1 MMARRKKNGWVKW
14 AVLVA
19 ILAIGVA
26 LFLPN
31 FLRDRADLSD
41 AGARNAAMGAA
52 QQTAG
57 EAGSR
62 MAAGSY
68 VSVTRGDITQAA
80 SGDGSL
86 QATTKKSVY
95 TRTAGKVETLNV
107 EAGDRVGEGDVLMVM
122 SSDDLESEIASLK
135 ADLFTAQVALSD
147 IRDSGKDYYIYA
159 PAAGTLKVIEAEVD
173 DDIATLMRTKGHLAI
188 LSRDDRLRVEFVP
201 GAEGRNL
208 KVGDKV
214 SVWQKNKEITGTV
227 DELTN
232 DQMTVSFPD
241 DEYDVGEEVL
251 VTTLQGAQLG
261 GGVTEINMPVPITG
275 IGGTIDKV
283 YYDEDDSVVSGAK
296 LFYITGRIPS
306 SDLQSALLTYEDA
319 RTSLDN
325 ALKEK
330 EGLVVRAPI
339 SGVVTELGA
348 EEGESIPENTAAVR
362 LQSVDSFELVAS
374 VDELDIADVQAGQ
387 RATVTVDAREGEAY
401 TGEVTKIS
409 DTGAV
414 TNGVAS
420 FDVTIRLDK
429 AEGLKSGMSA
439 SADIITQEKQ
449 GVLRVP
455 VEAIATSGG
464 QEYVTLADGRT
475 AQVVS
480 GASDGDYVEI
490 VSGLSEG
497 DSVLVTRERED
508 AAAQRSGGFQM
519 GRPAGFGR

>member
-1 MMARRKKNGWVKW
+1 MMTRRKKNGWVKW
-14 AVLVA
+14 AVMLAV
-19 ILAIGVA
+19 LAIGAA

-31 FLRDRADLSD
+31 FLRDRTEDGG
-41 AGARNAAMGAA
+41 AGPQRAAAP
-52 QQTAG
+52 AG
-57 EAGSR
+57 QAGVR
-62 MAAGSY
+62 MTAGSY
-68 VSVTRGDITQAA
+68 VSVTRGDITETA

-95 TRTAGKVETLNV
+95 TQTAGKVDALNV
-107 EAGDRVGEGDVLMVM
+107 EAGDRVNEGDVLMVM
-122 SSDDLESEIASLK
+122 SSDDLESEITSLQ

-147 IRDSGKDYYIYA
+147 IRDNGKDYYIYA
-159 PAAGTLKVIEAEVD
+159 PAAGTLKRIEAEED
-173 DDIATLMRTKGHLAI
+173 DDIATLMRTQGHLAV

-201 GAEGRNL
+201 GAEGRSL

-214 SVWQKNKEITGTV
+214 SVWQDNEELSGTV

-241 DEYDVGEEVL
+241 EEYDVGEEVL
-251 VTTLQGAQLG
+251 VTTPQGVKLG
-261 GGVTEINMPVPITG
+261 SGVTEINMPVPITG
-275 IGGTIDKV
+275 VGGTIDKV

-306 SDLQSALLTYEDA
+306 SELQTALLTYEDA

-339 SGVVTELGA
+339 SGVVTELNA
-348 EEGESIPENTAAVR
+348 EVGETIPENTAAVR
-362 LQSVDSFELVAS
+362 VQSVDSFELVAS
-374 VDELDIADVQAGQ
+374 VDELDIADVEAGQ
-387 RATVTVDAREGEAY
+387 RATVTVDAREGETYA
-401 TGEVTKIS
+401 GVVTRIS
-409 DTGAV
+409 DTGTV

-439 SADIITQEKQ
+439 SADILTQEKK

-464 QEYVTLADGRT
+464 VEYVTLADGRT
-475 AQVVS
+475 ANIES
-480 GASDGDYVEI
+480 GASDGDYAEV

-497 DSVLVTRERED
+497 DSVLVTRERD
-508 AAAQRSGGFQM
+508 DDGANARMGGFPM
-519 GRPAGFGR
+519 ARPGFGG

>member
-19 ILAIGVA
+19 ILAIGAA

-31 FLRDRADLSD
+31 FLRDRTDVSE
-41 AGARNAAMGAA
+41 AGALGAA
-52 QQTAG
+52 PQG
-57 EAGSR
+57 MGDAGSR
-62 MAAGSY
+62 MSAGSY
-68 VSVTRGDITQAA
+68 VSVTKGDVTETA

-122 SSDDLESEIASLK
+122 SSDDLESTITSLQ

-159 PAAGTLKVIEAEVD
+159 PAAGTMKVIVAEED
-173 DDIATLMRTKGHLAI
+173 DDIATLMRTKGRLAI
-188 LSRDDRLRVEFVP
+188 LSRDDRLKVEFVP
-201 GAEGRNL
+201 GAEGRSL
-208 KVGDKV
+208 KVGDRV
-214 SVWQKNKEITGTV
+214 SVWQGSEEITGTV

-251 VTTLQGAQLG
+251 VTTLQGVKLG

-275 IGGTIDKV
+275 IGGTIDRV
-283 YYDEDDSVVSGAK
+283 YYDEDDSVTSGAK

-306 SDLQSALLTYEDA
+306 SELQSALLTYEDA

-339 SGVVTELGA
+339 TGVVTEVNA
-348 EEGESIPENTAAVR
+348 EEGETIAENTAAVR

-374 VDELDIADVQAGQ
+374 VDELDIADIQAGQ
-387 RATVTVDAREGEAY
+387 HATVTVDAREGKTYA
-401 TGEVTKIS
+401 GVVTRIS
-409 DTGAV
+409 DTGTV
-414 TNGVAS
+414 LNGVAS
-420 FDVTIRLDK
+420 FDVTIRLDE

-439 SADIITQEKQ
+439 SADIITQEKK

-475 AQVVS
+475 AQVES

-490 VSGLSEG
+490 VSGLQEG
-497 DSVLVTRERED
+497 DSVLVTRERD
-508 AAAQRSGGFQM
+508 DGTMSRTGGFPM